1 MKLIDRYIFFRVL
14 TTMFCVLLVLVGI
27 DTISSFVEQMDNLE
41 NRFTITEA
49 LLYAVLKIPG
59 GLESYLGFCALIGAM
74 IGLGSFTQTGEL
86 TVIRASGYSILQ
98 IGWMVLKPALFLIL
112 LGAVVTEFV
121 APRLEQMADSRR
133 DLMRGNVT
141 AEAEE
146 RGLWVFD
153 KGSYLYLDAVYP
165 GGAIVGLSR
174 YRFESPTDAEFKSSA
189 RSRSSANDDPTAPIS
204 PIVDRS
210 DQLLMSYAERAHY
223 EDGKWYQSN
232 GRWSRA
238 NVDGVNTGKYMR
250 LAWGTEL
257 NPDLLD
263 LAVLDAE
270 QMSISDLSEY
280 TEYLGEDNIESR
292 EYQVE
297 FWSKVLQPLSI
308 ATLVFVGI
316 SFVVGSS
323 RQVAVGERIFIG
335 VIVGVVFRVVQDILG
350 PAATVW
356 GFAPILAVLI
366 PILMTLLVGIFLLK
380 ARP

>member
-14 TTMFCVLLVLVGI
+14 TTMFCVLFVLVGI
-27 DTISSFVEQMDNLE
+27 DAISTFVDQMDRLN
-41 NRFTITEA
+41 NRFTLSEA

-59 GLESYLGFCALIGAM
+59 GLEGYLGFCALIGAM

-86 TVIRASGYSILQ
+86 TVIRASGYSILR
-98 IGWMVLKPALFLIL
+98 IGWMVLKPAFALIL

-133 DLMRGNVT
+133 DLMRGKV
-141 AEAEE
+141 AADAGE

-165 GGAIVGLSR
+165 GGSIVGLSR
-174 YRFESPTDAEFKSSA
+174 YSFETPVTEGTDTP
-189 RSRSSANDDPTAPIS
+189 NT
-204 PIVDRS
+204 
-210 DQLLMSYAERAHY
+210 DQLLMSYAEGARY
-223 EDGKWYQSN
+223 EGDQWYQSN

-238 NVDGVNTGKYMR
+238 HVDGVKTGQYMR
-250 LAWGTEL
+250 LAWETDL
-257 NPDLLD
+257 NPNLLD
-263 LAVLDAE
+263 MTVLDAD
-270 QMSISDLSEY
+270 QMSISDLNEY
-280 TEYLGEDNIESR
+280 TNYLGEENTESH

-335 VIVGVVFRVVQDILG
+335 VIVGVVFRVIQDILG

-356 GFAPILAVLI
+356 GFPPILSVLV
-366 PILMTLLVGIFLLK
+366 PILMTLLVGVFLLRAK
-380 ARP
+380 P